1 MSRVFDRPEPGHFA
15 LRTIPRH
22 PWVPALI
29 CAPCPF
35 IYPDETDWPYR
46 PEWFCEPV
54 DRSPYPLAAK
64 VGEWLYWS
72 GDIVDRVWTW
82 GRPITARAYAYL
94 MARRA
99 WARRWATQSF
109 EAQPAEVRLLRRY

>member
-1 MSRVFDRPEPGHFA
+1 MIRVLDRPEPGFFA
-15 LRTIPRH
+15 LRTLSRK

-35 IYPDETDWPYR
+35 VQPDDTDWPYH
-46 PEWFCEPV
+46 PEWFGEPL

-64 VGEWLYWS
+64 IGEWFHWS
-72 GDIVDRVWTW
+72 EDIVMKVWTW
-82 GRPITARAYAYL
+82 GRPITAQAYAYL

-99 WARRWATQSF
+99 WARRWAPQTF
-109 EAQPAEVRLLRRY
+109 EAQPATVRFLRNY

>member
-1 MSRVFDRPEPGHFA
+1 MLNRPEPGHFV
-15 LRTIPRH
+15 LRTAPRQ

-35 IYPDETDWPYR
+35 IQPDETDWPYH
-46 PEWFCEPV
+46 PEWWGDPL
-54 DRSPYPLAAK
+54 DRQPYPLAAK

-72 GDIVDRVWTW
+72 EDMVEKVWTW
-82 GRPITARAYAYL
+82 GRPVTAQAYAYL

-99 WARRWATQSF
+99 WARRWSPASF
-109 EAQPAEVRLLRRY
+109 EARPANGRRLRRW